1 MIYYYINI
9 LYMDEKTEIMT
20 NLGKIIIMIGNLK
33 SHDEKKLKTINKKVN
48 NLHSILKKKKK
59 KTIKKSR
66 KSINTPTG
74 QPIALPSYMQDEPEY
89 LPSEPGLGFS
99 SDIKYKETPYD
110 SSITST
116 YGQPEDL
123 PSEPDNIQ
131 NEPEDLPSEP
141 SYLPSELGLGF
152 SPDIKKTPYESS
164 ITSTY
169 GQPIHISSSL

>member
-1 MIYYYINI
+1 ME
-9 LYMDEKTEIMT
+9 EKNEIMT
-20 NLGKIIIMIGNLK
+20 NLGKIITMIGDLK

-48 NLHSILKKKKK
+48 NLHSFLKKKKK

-66 KSINTPTG
+66 KSINTSTS
-74 QPIALPSYMQDEPEY
+74 QPIDLPSYMQDEPED
-89 LPSEPGLGFS
+89 LGFS
-99 SDIKYKETPYD
+99 SDIKYKETPYE

-131 NEPEDLPSEP
+131 NEPSGLPSEP
-141 SYLPSELGLGF
+141 SDLSSKLGLGF

-164 ITSTY
+164 ITNTY
-169 GQPIHISSSL
+169 SQPIHISSSP